1 MISRPELLGRI
12 RKALLRSPIVA
23 LLGPRQSGKTTLA
36 RMLLSIDSEN
46 YFDLEGGASRRRLE
60 DPETA
65 LGELRGL
72 VVIDEVQRRPELFP
86 VLRVLAD
93 RPRKPARFL
102 LLGSASPALLRQ
114 SSESLAGRIEIIE
127 ITGFTAH
134 EVGHKRLDRLWLRG
148 GYPRSFLASS
158 ENNSFSWRRSFLQ
171 TFLER
176 DIPQLGIR
184 VPAPQL
190 ERFWT
195 MLAHYHG
202 QLWNAAEPASSLGL
216 SQPTVRSYLDLMTS
230 VYMIRQLQPWH
241 ENLAKRQVKAPKI
254 YLRDTGLLH
263 ALLGLRNR
271 KDLLSHPKMG
281 ASWEGLVIE
290 QILQTFQVDQAY
302 FWATHQGAELDLF
315 LMRGAHRIGIE
326 VKRSDAPSLTPSM
339 RIALADLSLNHL
351 WVVYPGTTRYTLHDR
366 VTVLPFETLMQMKGA
381 DLLHAGKRGGAHVQ
395 RPARKLRL

>member
-1 MISRPELLGRI
+1 MISRPELLGHI
-12 RKALLRSPIVA
+12 RKALLRSPVVA

-46 YFDLEGGASRRRLE
+46 YFDLEGGASLRRLE

-86 VLRVLAD
+86 ILRVLAD

-127 ITGFTAH
+127 IAGFTAH

-158 ENNSFSWRRSFLQ
+158 ENNSFSWRKNFLQ

-184 VPAPQL
+184 VPALQL

-271 KDLLSHPKMG
+271 KDLFSHPKMG
-281 ASWEGLVIE
+281 ASWEGLVVE
-290 QILQTFQVDQAY
+290 QVLQTFQFDQAY

-315 LMRGAHRIGIE
+315 LMRGAQRIGIE
-326 VKRSDAPSLTPSM
+326 VKRGDAPSLTPSM

-351 WVVYPGTTRYTLHDR
+351 WVVYPGATRYALHDR
-366 VTVLPFETLMQMKGA
+366 VTVLPFETLMQMDDA
-381 DLLHAGKRGGAHVQ
+381 DLLHVRKRGAHESN
-395 RPARKLRL
+395 L

>member
-12 RKALLRSPIVA
+12 KKALQRSPVVA

-36 RMLLSIDSEN
+36 RMLLPITSEN
-46 YFDLEGGASRRRLE
+46 YFDLEGSASLRRLDE
-60 DPETA
+60 PETA
-65 LGELRGL
+65 LRELRGL
-72 VVIDEVQRRPELFP
+72 VVIDEVQRRPDLFP
-86 VLRVLAD
+86 ILRVMAD

-102 LLGSASPALLRQ
+102 LLGSASPELLRQ

-158 ENNSFSWRRSFLQ
+158 ENNSFDWRRNFLQ

-184 VPAPQL
+184 VPALQL

-202 QLWNAAEPASSLGL
+202 QLWNAAEPASSMGL
-216 SQPTVRSYLDLMTS
+216 SQPTVRSYLDLLTR

-271 KDLLSHPKMG
+271 RDLLSHPKLG

-290 QILQTFQVDQAY
+290 QILQTFEVDQAY

-315 LMRGAHRIGIE
+315 LRRGPYRIGIE
-326 VKRSDAPSLTPSM
+326 VKRGDAPSLTPSM
-339 RIALADLSLNHL
+339 RIALADLNLNHL
-351 WVVYPGTTRYTLHDR
+351 WVVYPGETRYALHER
-366 VTVLPFETLMQMKGA
+366 VTALPFETLMQMKDA
-381 DLLHAGKRGGAHVQ
+381 ELVRVGKRGGAHI
-395 RPARKLRL
+395 RASLM

>member
-1 MISRPELLGRI
+1 MISRPELLSRI

-46 YFDLEGGASRRRLE
+46 YFDLEGGASLRRLE
-60 DPETA
+60 DPEIA
-65 LGELRGL
+65 LSELRGL

-86 VLRVLAD
+86 ILRVLAD

-102 LLGSASPALLRQ
+102 ILGSASPGLLRQ

-127 ITGFTAH
+127 IAGFTAH

-158 ENNSFSWRRSFLQ
+158 ENNSFSWRKSFLQ

-184 VPAPQL
+184 VPALQL

-230 VYMIRQLQPWH
+230 VYMIRQLQPWQ

-281 ASWEGLVIE
+281 ASWEGLVVE
-290 QILQTFQVDQAY
+290 QILQTFEVDQAY

-315 LMRGAHRIGIE
+315 LMRGPHRIGIE
-326 VKRSDAPSLTPSM
+326 VKRGDAPSLTPSM

-351 WVVYPGTTRYTLHDR
+351 WVIYPGATRYALHDR

-381 DLLHAGKRGGAHVQ
+381 DLLHAEKRGAH
-395 RPARKLRL
+395 L

>member
-1 MISRPELLGRI
+1 MISRPELLGHI
-12 RKALLRSPIVA
+12 RRALQRSPAVA

-36 RMLLSIDSEN
+36 RMLLSADSEN
-46 YFDLEGGASRRRLE
+46 YFDLEASASLRRLD

-65 LGELRGL
+65 LSELRGL
-72 VVIDEVQRRPELFP
+72 VVIDEVQRKPDLFP
-86 VLRVLAD
+86 ILRVLAD
-93 RPRKPARFL
+93 RPRRPARFL

-114 SSESLAGRIEIIE
+114 SSESLAGRIEVIQT
-127 ITGFTAH
+127 TGFTAH
-134 EVGHKRLDRLWLRG
+134 EVGLGRLDRLWLRG
-148 GYPRSFLASS
+148 GYPRSFLATS
-158 ENNSFSWRRSFLQ
+158 ESLSCSWRRAFLQ

-184 VPAPQL
+184 VPALQL

-263 ALLGLRNR
+263 SLLGLRTR
-271 KDLLSHPKMG
+271 YDLLRHPKIG
-281 ASWEGLVIE
+281 ASWEGFVID
-290 QILQTFQVDQAY
+290 QTLQTFEIDQAY
-302 FWATHQGAELDLF
+302 FWATHQGAELDL
-315 LMRGAHRIGIE
+315 LIMSGARRIGIE
-326 VKRSDAPSLTPSM
+326 VKRGDAPALTRSM
-339 RIALADLSLNHL
+339 RVALADLQLDQL
-351 WVVYPGTTRYTLHDR
+351 WVVYPGKARYKLDER
-366 VTVLPFETLMQMKGA
+366 VTALPFDA
-381 DLLHAGKRGGAHVQ
+381 LL
-395 RPARKLRL
+395 KLDSRDFFQIGRRSRHSRV

>member
-12 RKALLRSPIVA
+12 RNALLRSPVVA
-23 LLGPRQSGKTTLA
+23 MLGPRQSGKTTLA
-36 RMLLSIDSEN
+36 RMLLSTDSEN
-46 YFDLEGGASRRRLE
+46 YFDLEGGASLRRLE
-60 DPETA
+60 DPEIA

-127 ITGFTAH
+127 IAGFTAH

-148 GYPRSFLASS
+148 GFPKSFLASS

-184 VPAPQL
+184 VPALQL

-202 QLWNAAEPASSLGL
+202 QLWNAADPASSLGL

-230 VYMIRQLQPWH
+230 LYMIRQLQPWH

-263 ALLGLRNR
+263 ALLGLRTR

-281 ASWEGLVIE
+281 ASWEGLVVE
-290 QILQTFQVDQAY
+290 QVLQTFRFDQAY

-315 LMRGAHRIGIE
+315 VMRGVHRIGIE
-326 VKRSDAPSLTPSM
+326 VKRGDAPSLTPSM
-339 RIALADLSLNHL
+339 RIALTDLNLSHL
-351 WVVYPGTTRYTLHDR
+351 WVVYPGATRYALHDR
-366 VTVLPFETLMQMKGA
+366 VTVLPFDRLMQMKEA
-381 DLLHAGKRGGAHVQ
+381 DLHRAPKRGDTHG
-395 RPARKLRL
+395 